1 MAHKSKGKNWI
12 RISASPQLPTGT
24 AVAVNTVDLSAY
36 VDPLHSL
43 AFRVATVSMTLM
55 ENDVPYGMANP
66 GTTAANPNPFTLQMA
81 TGTQTAILRP
91 SDGKVIY
98 HQFASYQKDVDAD
111 THTQWFEWRVD
122 DIWPDGYVAVVDT
135 LTVSAQCLSTLGAN
149 FRYAWTLSGYQEKV
163 SANQLA
169 SLLVAQTA

>member
-12 RISASPQLPTGT
+12 RISASPQLTTGT
-24 AVAVNTVDLSAY
+24 DPAVNSVDLSAY

-43 AFRVATVSMTLM
+43 AFRIATVSMTLM
-55 ENDVPYGMANP
+55 ENDVPYGMMNS
-66 GTTAANPNPFTLQMA
+66 GSTATAPLPYALQMA

-98 HQFASYQKDVDAD
+98 HQFASYLHDVDGNSQS
-111 THTQWFEWRVD
+111 QWFEWRVD
-122 DIWPDGYVAVVDT
+122 DIWPDGYVAVVDS
-135 LTVSAQCLSTLGAN
+135 LTVSAQAGSTLGAN